1 MRLALSDL
9 KKTIRRT
16 YGEVYLTP
24 YLIRP
29 KELTGPLAALIA
41 LHESWL
47 GRARAAFPQDA
58 PAEIVGDYRL
68 ARCLVTCL
76 GEWYEWR
83 APEWP
88 GPAASEEAAALAE
101 RGIDTPGRLRLAL
114 YDQVNASAGGYL
126 AGETRDAGLDACAA
140 QLGIRRATLDA
151 LLYLDAGERALLTRL
166 APDAPAPALL
176 AARYNQR
183 ALEALLTAASTVE
196 WTLAGGEGAG
206 TVVKRVC
213 FLARRMGVQYDV
225 AFDDDLSE
233 TPDAGSTAGLA
244 RVAESRAP
252 YALAPA
258 VESSAAEPSN
268 PPSSGLNMADMAGRD
283 LRIILYGPQEVTG
296 APNQYGDR
304 LARLCQA
311 LLGYRRDPG
320 ATTDAALARADLRG
334 SARVY
339 LHGRPVTFLFD
350 DRILKAIQA
359 PREFSGP
366 STVQPDTAAPTFD
379 SELEEQL
386 YDEFAALERSGES
399 HGWHLE
405 REPEPLVAGH
415 VIAVPDFALTRGGR
429 RVYVE
434 IAGYWRPEYR
444 ERKAR
449 KLLALRGR
457 AALLVAAPASARAD
471 FAALAAAMPV
481 LWYTTR
487 VSAEA
492 LLALADREFDDLA
505 ARLARLDSR
514 HVRATVAARGHIPPG
529 EAMALL
535 GCYSR
540 NELTRALALLDT
552 SAAGPGDPA
561 LVWMDQLGLCA
572 TEWHDALLQQVYA
585 EVEAQPGRRM
595 PLAALCRML
604 AARLAQPEPPES
616 LGASLASLAGLVVAR
631 ASIFDAEVMSPDV
644 ASSASSEPTETPPP
658 AQKPRA
664 PQPRRAVRRTLSE
677 KKPLQQ
683 AAFGDLTGDA
693 SGAR

>member
-9 KKTIRRT
+9 KKTIRRVH
-16 YGEVYLTP
+16 GEVYLTP

-29 KELTGPLAALIA
+29 KELMRQLAELIA
-41 LHESWL
+41 LHEEWL
-47 GRARAAFPQDA
+47 GQERAGLPQDA

-88 GPAASEEAAALAE
+88 GPATAEEAAALAE
-101 RGIDTPGRLRLAL
+101 RGIDTPSRLRLAL

-126 AGETRDAGLDACAA
+126 AAEARDAALDAFAM

-151 LLYLDAGERALLTRL
+151 LLSLDADEHAALTRL
-166 APDAPAPALL
+166 APDAPTPALL

-183 ALEALLTAASTVE
+183 ALEALLTASSTVE
-196 WTLAGGEGAG
+196 WTLASGEGTG

-225 AFDDDLSE
+225 AFDDEPME
-233 TPDAGSTAGLA
+233 TADAAEAIGLA
-244 RVAESRAP
+244 RVAERRAP

-258 VESSAAEPSN
+258 AEPDPAD
-268 PPSSGLNMADMAGRD
+268 PPSNGLSLPDMAGRE
-283 LRIILYGPQEVTG
+283 LRITLYGPQEVTG

-320 ATTDAALARADLRG
+320 AEAAALARADLRG

-339 LHGRPVTFLFD
+339 LHGRPVAFVFD
-350 DRILKAIQA
+350 DRLLKALQT
-359 PREFSGP
+359 PRDSSAE
-366 STVQPDTAAPTFD
+366 QPDASAPTFD
-379 SELEEQL
+379 SDLEERL
-386 YDEFAALERSGES
+386 YDEFAALERAGES

-415 VIAVPDFALTRGGR
+415 VIAVPDFALTRGTR

-457 AALLVAAPASARAD
+457 AALLVAAPVSARAD
-471 FAALAAAMPV
+471 FAALAAAIPV

-492 LLALADREFDDLA
+492 LLALVDREFDDLA
-505 ARLARLDSR
+505 ARLARIEPQ
-514 HVRATVAARGHIPPG
+514 HVRAVVAARGHIAPD
-529 EAMALL
+529 EAMNLL

-552 SAAGPGDPA
+552 SAAGPGDLA
-561 LVWMDQLGLCA
+561 LVWMDQLGLC
-572 TEWHDALLQQVYA
+572 TSDWRDTLLRRVRA
-585 EVEAQPGRRM
+585 EVEAQLGQRM
-595 PLAALCRML
+595 PLAALCLFL
-604 AARLAQPEPPES
+604 APWLAQPDLPES
-616 LGASLASLAGLVVAR
+616 LGAALATLAGLIVAR

-644 ASSASSEPTETPPP
+644 APSESAETQSP

-664 PQPRRAVRRTLSE
+664 PQPHRAARRTLSE
-677 KKPLQQ
+677 KKSLQQ
-683 AAFGDLTGDA
+683 AAFGDLAG
-693 SGAR
+693 GAPGER

>member
-9 KKTIRRT
+9 KKTIRRVH
-16 YGEVYLTP
+16 GEVYLTP

-29 KELTGPLAALIA
+29 KELTGPLDALIA

-58 PAEIVGDYRL
+58 PAEMVGDYRL

-88 GPAASEEAAALAE
+88 GSAASEEAAALAG

-114 YDQVNASAGGYL
+114 YDSVNASAGGYL
-126 AGETRDAGLDACAA
+126 AAETRAAALDAFAA
-140 QLGIRRATLDA
+140 ELGIGRASLDA
-151 LLYLDAGERALLTRL
+151 LLYLDAGERAILTRL

-183 ALEALLTAASTVE
+183 ALEALLTASSTVE

-225 AFDDDLSE
+225 AFDDEPSE
-233 TPDAGSTAGLA
+233 TPDAGGAIALA
-244 RVAESRAP
+244 RVAERRAL
-252 YALAPA
+252 YTLTPA
-258 VESSAAEPSN
+258 GAGD
-268 PPSSGLNMADMAGRD
+268 PPSTDADLAHISNMAGRD
-283 LRIILYGPQEVTG
+283 LRITLYGPQEVTG

-320 ATTDAALARADLRG
+320 AATDAALAHADLRG

-350 DRILKAIQA
+350 DRILKTIQA
-359 PREFSGP
+359 PRDASGP
-366 STVQPDTAAPTFD
+366 SAAQLDSPALTFD
-379 SELEEQL
+379 SELEERL

-415 VIAVPDFALTRGGR
+415 VIAVPDFALTRGGH

-449 KLLALRGR
+449 KLLTLHCR

-471 FAALAAAMPV
+471 FAALAAAMPI

-505 ARLARLDSR
+505 ARLARLDPA
-514 HVRATVAARGHIPPG
+514 HVRAAVNARGSIPPD
-529 EAMALL
+529 EAMTLL

-540 NELTRALALLDT
+540 NELTQALARLDT
-552 SAAGPGDPA
+552 SDVSSGQPA
-561 LVWMDQLGLCA
+561 LVWLDQLGLCA
-572 TEWHDALLQQVYA
+572 TEWRDALLQRVRA
-585 EVEAQPGRRM
+585 EVEAQPDQRM
-595 PLAALCRML
+595 PLAALCRFL
-604 AARLAQPEPPES
+604 ATRLARPDLPES
-616 LGASLASLAGLVVAR
+616 LGASLATLAGLIVAR

-644 ASSASSEPTETPPP
+644 APSEPTDAPSPI
-658 AQKPRA
+658 QKPRM
-664 PQPRRAVRRTLSE
+664 PQPRRAARRTLSE

-693 SGAR
+693 PGAK

>member
-9 KKTIRRT
+9 KKTIRRVH
-16 YGEVYLTP
+16 GEVYLTP

-29 KELTGPLAALIA
+29 KELTRQLAELIA
-41 LHESWL
+41 LHESLL
-47 GRARAAFPQDA
+47 GHERAAFSQDT
-58 PAEIVGDYRL
+58 PAEIAGDYRL

-83 APEWP
+83 APDWP
-88 GPAASEEAAALAE
+88 GPASAEEAAALAD

-114 YDQVNASAGGYL
+114 YDHVNVTSGGYL
-126 AGETRDAGLDACAA
+126 PAATRAAALDAFAA
-140 QLGIRRATLDA
+140 GLGIRPATLDA
-151 LLYLDAGERALLTRL
+151 LLYLDAGERAVLTRL
-166 APDAPAPALL
+166 AHDAPAPALL
-176 AARYNQR
+176 AARYNQH
-183 ALEALLTAASTVE
+183 ALEALLTASSTVE

-225 AFDDDLSE
+225 AFDDELIE
-233 TPDAGSTAGLA
+233 MADAGGATALA
-244 RVAESRAP
+244 RVAERRAP
-252 YALAPA
+252 YTLAPA
-258 VESSAAEPSN
+258 AAPEAATPSEPPE
-268 PPSSGLNMADMAGRD
+268 PPTDLSMPDMAGRD
-283 LRIILYGPQEVTG
+283 LRITLYGPQEVTG

-311 LLGYRRDPG
+311 LLGYRRDP
-320 ATTDAALARADLRG
+320 AAPTDAALARADLRG

-350 DRILKAIQA
+350 DRLLKALHTPRDPAA
-359 PREFSGP
+359 PTLP
-366 STVQPDTAAPTFD
+366 PDTSSGPTFD
-379 SELEEQL
+379 SDLEAWL

-415 VIAVPDFALTRGGR
+415 VIAVPDFALTRGAR

-449 KLLALRGR
+449 KLLALRDR

-471 FAALAAAMPV
+471 FAALAAAVPV

-487 VSAEA
+487 VSAQA

-505 ARLARLDSR
+505 TRLARIDPR
-514 HVRATVAARGHIPPG
+514 HVRAVVAARGRIPPS
-529 EAMALL
+529 EAMNLL

-540 NELTRALALLDT
+540 NDISRALALLDT
-552 SAAGPGDPA
+552 SAAGSGEPA
-561 LVWMDQLGLCA
+561 SVWVDQLGLCA
-572 TEWHDALLQQVYA
+572 PAWRDALLQHVRA
-585 EVEAQPGRRM
+585 EVEAQPDRRM
-595 PLAALCRML
+595 SLAALCRIL
-604 AARLAQPEPPES
+604 TARLAQPELPDS
-616 LGASLASLAGLVVAR
+616 LGASLATQAGLIVAR
-631 ASIFDAEVMSPDV
+631 ASIFDAEVIVPDV
-644 ASSASSEPTETPPP
+644 APTDPTEARPA

-664 PQPRRAVRRTLSE
+664 PQPRRAARRTLSSE
-677 KKPLQQ
+677 KSLQQ
-683 AAFGDLTGDA
+683 FAFGDLVSDA
-693 SGAR
+693 PGET

>member
-9 KKTIRRT
+9 KKTIRRVH
-16 YGEVYLTP
+16 GEVYLTP

-29 KELTGPLAALIA
+29 KELTGPLGALIT
-41 LHESWL
+41 LHEDWL
-47 GRARAAFPQDA
+47 GRAHAGFPQDA

-83 APEWP
+83 TPEWP
-88 GPAASEEAAALAE
+88 SSATAEEAAALAD

-114 YDQVNASAGGYL
+114 YDQVNASGGGYL
-126 AGETRDAGLDACAA
+126 PAETRDAALDAFAA
-140 QLGIRRATLDA
+140 QLGISRASLDA
-151 LLYLDAGERALLTRL
+151 LLYLDAGERAVLTRL

-225 AFDDDLSE
+225 TFDDGLME
-233 TPDAGSTAGLA
+233 TADAGDAGSTAGLA
-244 RVAESRAP
+244 RVAERRAP

-258 VESSAAEPSN
+258 GERGTADPPDLSSSDLSTP
-268 PPSSGLNMADMAGRD
+268 DMAGRD
-283 LRIILYGPQEVTG
+283 LRITLYGPQEVTG

-320 ATTDAALARADLRG
+320 ATSEAALARADLRG

-339 LHGRPVTFLFD
+339 LHGRPITFLFD
-350 DRILKAIQA
+350 DRLLKALQA
-359 PREFSGP
+359 PRDP
-366 STVQPDTAAPTFD
+366 SARSAQPDASAPTFD
-379 SELEEQL
+379 SELEERL

-415 VIAVPDFALTRGGR
+415 VIAVPDFALTRGAR

-457 AALLVAAPASARAD
+457 AALLVAAPASAHAD

-505 ARLARLDSR
+505 ARLARLDPPR
-514 HVRATVAARGHIPPG
+514 MRATVAARGHIPPD

-552 SAAGPGDPA
+552 ADISPGDPA
-561 LVWMDQLGLCA
+561 LVWMDQLGLCV
-572 TEWHDALLQQVYA
+572 TPWRDALLQRVRA

-595 PLAALCRML
+595 PLAALCRFL
-604 AARLAQPEPPES
+604 AAQLAQPELPES
-616 LGASLASLAGLVVAR
+616 LGASLATLAGLVIAR
-631 ASIFDAEVMSPDV
+631 ASIFDAEVMFPDV
-644 ASSASSEPTETPPP
+644 APSEPTETPPP
-658 AQKPRA
+658 TQKPRA
-664 PQPRRAVRRTLSE
+664 PQPRRSARRTLSE

-693 SGAR
+693 LGER

>member
-16 YGEVYLTP
+16 HDAVYLTP

-29 KELTGPLAALIA
+29 NELTGPLTALIA

-47 GRARAAFPQDA
+47 GRARAAFPRDA

-83 APEWP
+83 APDWP
-88 GPAASEEAAALAE
+88 GPAASKEVTALAG

-114 YDQVNASAGGYL
+114 YDSVNASAGGYL
-126 AGETRDAGLDACAA
+126 SAEMRDAGLDACAA
-140 QLGIRRATLDA
+140 ALGIGRASLDA
-151 LLYLDAGERALLTRL
+151 LLYLDADERAMLTRL
-166 APDAPAPALL
+166 TSDAPAPALL

-183 ALEALLTAASTVE
+183 ALEALLTASSTVE

-213 FLARRMGVQYDV
+213 FLARCMGVQYDV
-225 AFDDDLSE
+225 AFDDDFLSE
-233 TPDAGSTAGLA
+233 TPDAAEASSLA

-258 VESSAAEPSN
+258 DPLSI
-268 PPSSGLNMADMAGRD
+268 GADIAHISTMAGRD
-283 LRIILYGPQEVTG
+283 LRLTLYGPQEVTG

-320 ATTDAALARADLRG
+320 ATTEAALARADPRG

-359 PREFSGP
+359 PRDSAGP
-366 STVQPDTAAPTFD
+366 SSAQPDTAAPTFD
-379 SELEEQL
+379 SELEERL

-457 AALLVAAPASARAD
+457 AALLVAVPASARGE

-505 ARLARLDSR
+505 ARLARLDPSR
-514 HVRATVAARGHIPPG
+514 VYAVVNARGHIPPD
-529 EAMALL
+529 ETMALL

-552 SAAGPGDPA
+552 SDAGPGGPA

-572 TEWHDALLQQVYA
+572 TDWRDALLQRARA

-604 AARLAQPEPPES
+604 AAQLAQPELPES
-616 LGASLASLAGLVVAR
+616 LGASLATLAGLVVAR
-631 ASIFDAEVMSPDV
+631 ASIFDAKVMSPDV
-644 ASSASSEPTETPPP
+644 ASSEPADVPSP

-664 PQPRRAVRRTLSE
+664 PQPRRAARRTLSE
-677 KKPLQQ
+677 KKSLQQ

-693 SGAR
+693 PGAR

>member
-9 KKTIRRT
+9 KKTIRRVH
-16 YGEVYLTP
+16 GEVYLTP

-29 KELTGPLAALIA
+29 KELIHQLTELIA

-47 GRARAAFPQDA
+47 GRARAGFPQDTS
-58 PAEIVGDYRL
+58 AEIVGDYRL
-68 ARCLVTCL
+68 ARCLVACL

-88 GPAASEEAAALAE
+88 GPATVAEAAALAE

-114 YDQVNASAGGYL
+114 YDQVNAGSGGYL
-126 AGETRDAGLDACAA
+126 PAAPRDAVLDAFANA
-140 QLGIRRATLDA
+140 LGIGRAALDA
-151 LLYLDAGERALLTRL
+151 LLYLDAGERAVLTRV
-166 APDAPAPALL
+166 APDVPTPALL
-176 AARYNQR
+176 ATRYNQR
-183 ALEALLTAASTVE
+183 ALEALLTASSTVE
-196 WTLAGGEGAG
+196 WTLAGGAGAG
-206 TVVKRVC
+206 TVVKRAC

-225 AFDDDLSE
+225 AFDDELLE
-233 TPDAGSTAGLA
+233 TADAGNVTGLA
-244 RVAESRAP
+244 RVAERRAP

-258 VESSAAEPSN
+258 AAAEAAEPPE
-268 PPSSGLNMADMAGRD
+268 PPDPLPTDRSMREMAGRD
-283 LRIILYGPQEVTG
+283 LRITLYGPQEVTG

-311 LLGYRRDPG
+311 LLGYRRDAG
-320 ATTDAALARADLRG
+320 AEAAALARADLRG
-334 SARVY
+334 AARVY

-350 DRILKAIQA
+350 DRLLKALQA
-359 PREFSGP
+359 PRDP
-366 STVQPDTAAPTFD
+366 AAAAAQPDDSSSPSFD
-379 SELEEQL
+379 SELEERL

-415 VIAVPDFALTRGGR
+415 VIAVPDFALTRGAR

-487 VSAEA
+487 VSAQA

-505 ARLARLDSR
+505 ARLARIDPPR
-514 HVRATVAARGHIPPG
+514 VRAIVSARGRIPPD
-529 EAMALL
+529 EAMVLL

-540 NELTRALALLDT
+540 NELTRALARLDT
-552 SAAGPGDPA
+552 STAGAGDAAP
-561 LVWMDQLGLCA
+561 VWVDQLGLCDRPWRD
-572 TEWHDALLQQVYA
+572 TLLQQVRA
-585 EVEAQPGRRM
+585 EVEAQPGRHM
-595 PLAALCRML
+595 PLAALCRFL
-604 AARLAQPEPPES
+604 AARLAQPELPDA
-616 LGASLASLAGLVVAR
+616 LGASLATLAGLTVAR
-631 ASIFDAEVMSPDV
+631 VSIFEAEVLSPDAAPSV
-644 ASSASSEPTETPPP
+644 PTEAQP
-658 AQKPRA
+658 AAPKPRA
-664 PQPRRAVRRTLSE
+664 PQPRRAARRTLSE
-677 KKPLQQ
+677 KNSVQQ
-683 AAFGDLTGDA
+683 VAFGDLAGDPP
-693 SGAR
+693 GER